1 VTPVEVKS
9 GLDRISDL
17 ADIQKNL
24 VTELGILGVEID
36 PRAVDADSGLRDP
49 YGIVVAAKAAGARS
63 EIPLLPRDVIR
74 AVNNTKIYTLN
85 QLRTTVRELKP
96 GAPVTLQLQRDGVK
110 SFAESYDQL
119 IATLEERLRIPGL
132 DPRRADLAP
141 AGAVLLD
148 TILQRLG
155 ADDLTLCDLALRE
168 GLVLDYIRRHQKEIV
183 HIETIPDVRRRSVL
197 ELAERCNY
205 YADHARHI
213 VQLSLALFDQ
223 TRALHGLTDREREWL
238 EYAALMHDIGS
249 HISFGRHHRHSY
261 YLITNGDLRGFQP
274 EEIEIMA
281 LVARYHRRS
290 TPKPE
295 HEEYARLSSGRRRTV
310 RTLSAILRVAE
321 NLDRSHSQVISGLTV
336 RARKTDV
343 RLEIAASGDAELE
356 MWATGRHVAPF
367 EEVVGR
373 PVRLVQTGTRRPAAK
388 PAPAAKRRKSAKG

>member
-1 VTPVEVKS
+1 VVP
-9 GLDRISDL
+9 
-17 ADIQKNL
+17 
-24 VTELGILGVEID
+24 TELRNLRVPAKHSRRLRRDIVEMND
-36 PRAVDADSGLRDP
+36 
-49 YGIVVAAKAAGARS
+49 K
-63 EIPLLPRDVIR
+63 
-74 AVNNTKIYTLN
+74 
-85 QLRTTVRELKP
+85 
-96 GAPVTLQLQRDGVK
+96 
-110 SFAESYDQL
+110 
-119 IATLEERLRIPGL
+119 ERLALPGM
-132 DPRRADLAP
+132 DPRRADLSV

-155 ADDLTLCDLALRE
+155 AEDLTLCDLALRE

-183 HIETIPDVRRRSVL
+183 HIEQIPDVRRRSVL

-205 YADHARHI
+205 HADHARHI
-213 VQLSLALFDQ
+213 VNLSLALFDQ

-290 TPKPE
+290 TPKTS
-295 HEEYARLSSGRRRTV
+295 HEEYVRLPAGRRRTV
-310 RTLSAILRVAE
+310 RALAAMLRVAE

-336 RARKTDV
+336 RNRKDDV
-343 RLEIAASGDAELE
+343 RLELTASGDAELE

-367 EEVVGR
+367 EQVVGH
-373 PVRLVQTGTRRPAAK
+373 PVRLVLSGVKRSAAK
-388 PAPAAKRRKSAKG
+388 AVPPKRRGRARA